1 MPPSVLRLV
10 KIHFFY
16 YCLVRFAGV
25 LGQLEKL
32 KFRSTKKTLNT
43 AKDKKKGSVHK
54 LECFILVLFG
64 MY

>member
-32 KFRSTKKTLNT
+32 KFRSTKKTPMLL
-43 AKDKKKGSVHK
+43 KIRKK
-54 LECFILVLFG
+54 EAYIN
-64 MY
+64 